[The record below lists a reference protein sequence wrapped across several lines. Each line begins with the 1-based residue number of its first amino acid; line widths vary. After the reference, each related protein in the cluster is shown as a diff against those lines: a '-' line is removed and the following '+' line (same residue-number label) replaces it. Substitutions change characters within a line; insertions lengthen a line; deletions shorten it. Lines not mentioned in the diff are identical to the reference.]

1 MAQFSC
7 PPPALTLWEAH
18 TDQQQ
23 LPPGELLPDVQL
35 CHTPR
40 RQALLYTPILQ
51 MRKQKIFK
59 IWPPQRVVWGRSLDR
74 GHLSPLLLPASADR
88 SCLCLE
94 SGRGLSADKPPPGS
108 PRLLHLP
115 TSWRLS
121 HTPAAPPSFPEL
133 LPAHRH
139 ASPCPGAG
147 EWPGAPSLPA
157 LQHTSGH
164 QDVRGGCHHRP
175 SEASEEGMPAPES
188 RAPPPHVEALLLPC
202 WEGVE
207 MGSLATLCSGPGC
220 EGRGGPRCLFQSC
233 EMAGPTPSCPLF
245 QGAFTHCC
253 ATR

>member
-59 IWPPQRVVWGRSLDR
+59 IWPPGEGSL
-74 GHLSPLLLPASADR
+74 GAEPGSGPPLSPLLLPASGDR

-121 HTPAAPPSFPEL
+121 HTPAAPPSLPEL
-133 LPAHRH
+133 PPAHRH

-157 LQHTSGH
+157 LQHTAGH

-175 SEASEEGMPAPES
+175 SEASEEGMPPRSPEPHLPTWRLS
-188 RAPPPHVEALLLPC
+188 GCPAGKVWGWGAWPPCVQGQGVRAGGTQVPLP
-202 WEGVE
+202 V
-207 MGSLATLCSGPGC
+207 L
-220 EGRGGPRCLFQSC
+220 
-233 EMAGPTPSCPLF
+233 
-245 QGAFTHCC
+245 
-253 ATR
+253 